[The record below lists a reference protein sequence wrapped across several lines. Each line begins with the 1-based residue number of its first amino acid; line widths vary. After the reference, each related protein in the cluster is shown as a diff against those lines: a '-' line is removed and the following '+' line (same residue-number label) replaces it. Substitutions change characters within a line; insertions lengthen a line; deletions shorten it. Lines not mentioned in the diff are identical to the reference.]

1 MGFKIA
7 FAEVILTRFL
17 VEDAEWAFFEPFL
30 IAVRGRGGRPVTNRL
45 YVLDGIFWI
54 ARTGAHGAICLK
66 SWANGRASI
75 VSSGVGP

>member
-45 YVLDGIFWI
+45 CVLDGILWI
-54 ARTGAHGAICLK
+54 ARTGAAWRDL
-66 SWANGRASI
+66 
-75 VSSGVGP
+75 PE

>member
-1 MGFKIA
+1 MTSWIHKWGEMGFKIA

-45 YVLDGIFWI
+45 CALDGISWI
-54 ARTGAHGAICLK
+54 ARTGAAWRDL
-66 SWANGRASI
+66 
-75 VSSGVGP
+75 PE